1 MTATANLCISL
12 PDRALLEVGGADARP
27 FLQGLV
33 SNDVGRI
40 AAGAA
45 IHAALLT
52 PQGKYLH
59 DFFVF
64 ELGGALLLDI
74 EAARQDDLLR
84 RLQLYKLRS
93 KVTVGKAAATLTVH
107 ALIGPLAQEKA
118 GPSGAGVIY
127 RDPRLDALGARAA
140 LPPDAVAALLGQ
152 GFATG
157 ARADYDRLRL
167 RLGVP
172 DGSRDL
178 VPDKSLLME
187 SGFDELHG
195 IDFDKGCYIGQEIT
209 ARMKHRA
216 LVKKRLL
223 PVVIDGAPP
232 PAGTPIR
239 FEGIESGEMRSSA
252 GDLGLAVLRLDHVD
266 ASLRDGRSFTAS
278 DARLAPKIPDWLER

>member
-1 MTATANLCISL
+1 MTASLCIPL
-12 PDRALLEVGGADARP
+12 PDRALLEVGGADARA
-27 FLQGLV
+27 FLQGLI

-64 ELGGALLLDI
+64 EFGGKLLLDV
-74 EAARQDDLLR
+74 EAERQNDLQR

-93 KVTVGKAAATLTVH
+93 QVSVGKAAAAFAVY
-107 ALIGPLAQEKA
+107 ALIGPVAQEKA
-118 GPSGAGVIY
+118 GPFGGGVIY

-167 RLGVP
+167 GLGVP

-195 IDFDKGCYIGQEIT
+195 IDFDKGCYVGQEIT

-239 FEGIESGEMRSSA
+239 FEGVESGEMRSSA

-266 ASLRDGRSFTAS
+266 ASLRDGRPFTAS
-278 DARLAPKIPDWLER
+278 EARLTPSLPAWLVR